1 MELLYVAV
9 KVKQLSSYFYQTKEE
24 FDFIPE
30 IIDYISHESF
40 VLIFQS
46 FAENLVSIFI
56 IFNSPLLSLI
66 ITFFL
71 FYFFYFFH
79 LNYY

>member
-1 MELLYVAV
+1 M
-9 KVKQLSSYFYQTKEE
+9 KRISSYFYQTKEE

-40 VLIFQS
+40 VLIFQP
-46 FAENLVSIFI
+46 FGENLVPIFI

-66 ITFFL
+66 P
-71 FYFFYFFH
+71 
-79 LNYY
+79 